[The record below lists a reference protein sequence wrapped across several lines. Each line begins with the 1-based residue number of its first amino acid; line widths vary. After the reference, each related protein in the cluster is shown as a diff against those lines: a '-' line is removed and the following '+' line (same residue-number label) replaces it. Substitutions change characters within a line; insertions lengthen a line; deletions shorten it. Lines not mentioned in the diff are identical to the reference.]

1 MTPTRSPDPSDE
13 AVQFTRTP
21 IQDAPSADPTTR
33 HVSIAVIG
41 SGFSGL
47 GAAIRLDKAGHHD
60 FVVLE
65 RGDDVGG
72 TWRDNTYPG
81 AACDVPSHLYSY
93 SFALNP
99 SWTRSFSSQSEIQD
113 YIRGV
118 ARDAGVLDRHLFGC
132 EVKNAVW
139 DDVRQRWEL
148 LTSQGRFTADVV
160 IAAFGALVEPAL
172 PAIAGIE
179 DFNGELF
186 HSARWNQDTDLSGK
200 RIAVIGTGASAIQ
213 IVPAIADVAAHIDVY
228 QRTAPWLVPRRDRT
242 FTRAERWAF
251 RTVPGVIRLA
261 RAGIY
266 ANREAMVVGL
276 AKAPWLMKPVEL
288 LLRAKIRSEI
298 KDPELRRK
306 VTPNFRLGCKRM
318 LLSNDWYPT
327 LDRDHV
333 ELITEGIGK
342 VDGRRIITADG
353 TAREVDAI
361 ILATGFRVTDS
372 PMFDLV
378 SGSEARTLAQTYAD
392 KGRQA
397 YKGTAIA
404 GFPNMFFLV
413 GPNTFV
419 GHSSMVYMI
428 EAQLNYVVGAID
440 TMKTHGLRTFEVRR
454 EVQDAYNET
463 LQRKLASSVWMTGG
477 CASWYLDAQGNNTTI
492 WPDFTFGFRKQTRRF
507 DLDAYTTTAGRKD
520 CPNNGESDLDL
531 TPPALLGKKN

>member
-1 MTPTRSPDPSDE
+1 M
-13 AVQFTRTP
+13 
-21 IQDAPSADPTTR
+21 TR
-33 HVSIAVIG
+33 HVPIAVIG

-81 AACDVPSHLYSY
+81 AASDAPSHLYSY
-93 SFALNP
+93 SFAPNP
-99 SWTRSFSSQSEIQD
+99 GWTRSFARQSEIQD

-132 EVKNAVW
+132 EVNNASW
-139 DDVRQRWEL
+139 NDRKQRWEL
-148 LTSQGRFTADVV
+148 LTSHGRFTADVV
-160 IAAFGALVEPAL
+160 IAAFGALAEPAL

-179 DFNGELF
+179 GFTGELV
-186 HSARWNQDTDLSGK
+186 HSARWKQDTDLSGK
-200 RIAVIGTGASAIQ
+200 RVAVIGTGASAIQ

-251 RTVPGVIRLA
+251 RTVPSVMRLA
-261 RAGIY
+261 RAAIY

-276 AKAPWLMKPVEL
+276 AKAPRLMKPVEL
-288 LLRAKIRSEI
+288 VLRAKIRTEI
-298 KDPELRRK
+298 NDPELRRK

-327 LDRDHV
+327 LDRDDV
-333 ELITEGIGK
+333 ELITEGIRE

-361 ILATGFRVTDS
+361 ILATGFHVTDS
-372 PMFDLV
+372 PMFDLIC
-378 SGSEARTLAQTYAD
+378 GSDARTLAQTYAD

-419 GHSSMVYMI
+419 GHTSVVYMI
-428 EAQLNYVVGAID
+428 EAQLNYIVDAID
-440 TMKTHGLRTFEVRR
+440 TMKTHGIRSVEVRR

-477 CASWYLDAQGNNTTI
+477 CASWYLDAHGNNTTI
-492 WPDFTFGFRKQTRRF
+492 WPDFTFRFRNQTKRF
-507 DLDAYTTTAGRKD
+507 DLDAYTTTAGTGD
-520 CPNNGESDLDL
+520 CQNNGGSDFGL
-531 TPPALLGKKN
+531 TRPALLGRTN